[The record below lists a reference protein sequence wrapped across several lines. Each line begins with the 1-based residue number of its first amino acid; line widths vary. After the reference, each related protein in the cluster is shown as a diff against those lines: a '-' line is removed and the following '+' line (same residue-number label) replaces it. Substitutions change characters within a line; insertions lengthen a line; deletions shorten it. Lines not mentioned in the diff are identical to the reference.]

1 MELNRK
7 AVVLFSG
14 GLDSMLAI
22 RMMQEQAIEL
32 EAFNVRTQ
40 FECCKLEA
48 SRMAHEFDIP
58 ITVVDTGPEYLELIE
73 NPKNGWGKGI
83 NPCVDCRAH
92 MFRLGAK
99 FAQKVGASFLVT
111 GEVVGQRPNSQLKHQ
126 LRKVEKEAGFPG
138 RILRPLSARLL
149 TPTEPEEAGIV
160 DREKL
165 LGISGRS
172 RRELTELAEHYGIA
186 DVPQPSTGC
195 RLTEPQY
202 ARRAKEAWGHEEARG
217 DRWHYE
223 LLKLGRHLRLPGG
236 EKVVVGRN
244 AKENTEL
251 AYLSSRLGGMAYY
264 EPANFP
270 GPAAVSVRGDNAR
283 IRDFVGGVLLRY
295 AREYPDPA
303 ELHLKT
309 GGTEETFA
317 IASEPLEDAAI
328 KAVMV

>member
-22 RMMQEQAIEL
+22 RMMQEQGIEL

-99 FAQKVGASFLVT
+99 FAEKVGASFLVT

-172 RRELTELAEHYGIA
+172 RRELTDLAAHYGIMDA
-186 DVPQPSTGC
+186 PQPSTGC
-195 RLTEPQY
+195 RLTEPEY

-223 LLKLGRHLRLPGG
+223 LLKLGRHLRLPDGQ
-236 EKVVVGRN
+236 KLVVGRN

-251 AYLSSRLGGMAYY
+251 AYLSSRLEGAAYY
-264 EPANFP
+264 EPTNFA
-270 GPAAVSVRGDNAR
+270 GPSAVSVSGDSAEVR
-283 IRDFVGGVLLRY
+283 EFIGGAFLRY
-295 AREYPDPA
+295 AREYPEGPEVQMKAAGVGEIFTIPGAPLTDETLN
-303 ELHLKT
+303 ELML
-309 GGTEETFA
+309 
-317 IASEPLEDAAI
+317 
-328 KAVMV
+328 